1 MRGGNGFADARSF
14 GLRSAANALGGHSD
28 SSVNADAAAASQGQG
43 DSAASSDAKGTS
55 AQGEDAAAE
64 ESTTGPA
71 LDPSEVSGYWILN
84 GGKGVDDGILA
95 AYWFDENGTFVMKA
109 NVLGVTLDRE
119 GTYRIEGDK
128 VYVSVPD
135 GGEGHVDVPSG
146 GSGTAAGIDIKINAI
161 EDGEVTID
169 GDVLSTRATSTKG
182 ELVTANRISEEQYQE
197 YFDQVSALGP
207 KNIAVG
213 EAVETP
219 TVSFTVDSFSL
230 VDEIYPSDTSGYYS
244 YLSDEE
250 GKTYL
255 LAEVTFTNEGTEYC
269 SPGYAT
275 EVMFNVGENTY
286 SGSVEVDGGARFSQR
301 YSVDPKET
309 SVLYI
314 HCSVPDAALDSG
326 DIKMT
331 WTVPSEQQYMNTY
344 WKASFPHDT
353 FIVTM

>member
-1 MRGGNGFADARSF
+1 M
-14 GLRSAANALGGHSD
+14 
-28 SSVNADAAAASQGQG
+28 NADAAAASQGQG

-64 ESTTGPA
+64 ESTTGPT

-146 GSGTAAGIDIKINAI
+146 GSGTATGIDIKINAI

-182 ELVTANRISEEQYQE
+182 ELITANRISEEQYQE

-213 EAVETP
+213 ESVETP
-219 TVSFTVDSFSL
+219 TVSFTVNSFSL

-286 SGSVEVDGGARFSQR
+286 NGSVEVDGGTRFSKV

-314 HCSVPDAALDSG
+314 YCSVPDAALDSG

>member
-1 MRGGNGFADARSF
+1 MRSGSGFAGVRPF
-14 GLRSAANALGGHSD
+14 GLRSAANALGGGGSD
-28 SSVNADAAAASQGQG
+28 SSVSDDAATASQGQE
-43 DSAASSDAKGTS
+43 DSADSPDAKGAS
-55 AQGEDAAAE
+55 AQEDAAAE
-64 ESTTGPA
+64 EPA
-71 LDPSEVSGYWILN
+71 LDPSEVSGYWVLN
-84 GGKGVDDGILA
+84 GGKGVDDGILT

-128 VYVSVPD
+128 VYVNVP
-135 GGEGHVDVPSG
+135 GGEGGHVDVPGG
-146 GSGTAAGIDIKINAI
+146 GSGAADGIDVEIKAI

-182 ELVTANRISEEQYQE
+182 ELITANRISEEQYQE

-286 SGSVEVDGGARFSQR
+286 NGVVEVDGGARFSQL